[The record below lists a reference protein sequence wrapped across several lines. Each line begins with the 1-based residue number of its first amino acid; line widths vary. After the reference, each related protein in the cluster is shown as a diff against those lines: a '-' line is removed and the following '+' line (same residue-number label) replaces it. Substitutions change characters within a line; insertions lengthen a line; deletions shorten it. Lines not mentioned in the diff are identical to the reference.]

1 MKTELATFAGGC
13 FWCTEAVFQRV
24 KGVIS
29 VSPGYSGGWKEN
41 PSWSEVCTGTT
52 GHAESIQITFDPKVI
67 SYETLV
73 EIFFKLHDPTSLNQ
87 QGADVG
93 IEYRSAIFYHDQSQK
108 KTAEQIKD
116 KLEQSGTYLNKIVTE
131 ITPFTTF
138 YQAEEYFRN
147 YYEKNSYQPYCQ
159 IVIDPKI
166 QKLYKN
172 FSQSLKEEF
181 KH

>member
-1 MKTELATFAGGC
+1 MKNELATFAGGC
-13 FWCTEAVFQRV
+13 FWCTEAVFQKV

-41 PSWSEVCTGTT
+41 PSWTEVCTGKT
-52 GHAESIQITFDPKVI
+52 GHAESIQIIFDPKVM

-108 KTAEQIKD
+108 KTAERVKY
-116 KLEQSGTYLNKIVTE
+116 KLEQSGAYLNKIVTE

-138 YQAEEYFRN
+138 YQAEEFHRN
-147 YYEKNSYQPYCQ
+147 FHEKNVYQPYCQ
-159 IVIDPKI
+159 IVIDPKL
-166 QKLYKN
+166 QKLYKS
-172 FSQSLKEEF
+172 FPESLKEEF
-181 KH
+181 K